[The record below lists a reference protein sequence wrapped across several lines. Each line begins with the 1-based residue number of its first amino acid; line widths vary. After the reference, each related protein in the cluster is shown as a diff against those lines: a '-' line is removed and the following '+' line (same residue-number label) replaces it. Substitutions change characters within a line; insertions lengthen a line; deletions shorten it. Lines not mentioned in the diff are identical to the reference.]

1 MDEKE
6 RQRPNSEH
14 LHKLAHDLLSHDKV
28 MARCIFGKDQKVLTD
43 LDEFDDLRAQTLP
56 LIEWMGNLITIAG
69 VFLYSKFN
77 QWRMETGAH
86 TTEKEQPNA
95 LYLKH
100 LLAGVQNTD
109 TFDQASSGLRVLR
122 VLDGLY
128 DSFDMNFLVIKYLII
143 NSQIEAGF
151 NYYKDDK
158 QHGLSRLIGFPHEK
172 SLRFTCNPGRKTFN
186 VEGCNLAAA
195 FNFIYVYRNDPN
207 LKNVIDADK
216 YETADIECAFED
228 VLNTLEF
235 MKRVKLDIDGEGNVN
250 FIETTADGKEKRIPS
265 FGVARV
271 FETKKG
277 KYSGVYKSGM
287 NLPKDF
293 TVGFYLLE
301 RIEYIFD
308 PNTINAAISFLYRAF
323 DESDSEQV
331 YFAEKDG
338 LTLEDC
344 KEITREKSAVECF
357 KRISG
362 YLPGSRSASSFFRGM
377 ITTFYRYHNVL
388 APSIVDAI
396 ETDKDAKSRIL
407 QEFVKNEEDAFKEAL
422 EPIFKTLH
430 FAFGEI
436 FPNNWKGTNKEKGKI
451 DKLCDCIKSYDLHLI
466 DWDTLIARILIYEGP
481 SEIMKTILL
490 QDKISKEQIEK
501 VCDQIIAGLEMRY
514 IDNIFDACTVSQ
526 KQKDN
531 FAFFKPNIDNFKKLF
546 PGDYAAK
553 MECKA
558 LAQSYIDTIVNELT
572 KIDKKDS
579 NATNNKFAENSI
591 QDALE
596 IIKTC
601 KSEKNPFNAEKAFLQ
616 TIKAFLSFYAG
627 IYKSCRSRMSYEFEK
642 SASILSPRE
651 IEKWQIKIEE
661 DFFLGVTEKA
671 KDLSE
676 KFKGE
681 NAVERALKELWKF
694 ADMPPDDERYYYVVL
709 ARPPI
714 NSEKLAKI
722 YKINENIIFKE
733 DRGEDVDFEQA
744 VENGTITEYLEKI
757 VLFLTGDDLSDS
769 KTKEI
774 DCDKGNYTGYKEY
787 AKRVVYPQIVTYA
800 KRRED
805 CDANDCLIMDHTGA
819 FAGWHDGEVQ
829 ILTEFKFKINH
840 SYYVIPNLNRIETE
854 WWVDPILISCYEF
867 DEEVRKASADADAK

>member
-14 LHKLAHDLLSHDKV
+14 LHKLARDLLSHDKV
-28 MARCIFGKDQKVLTD
+28 MARCVFGKDQKVLTD
-43 LDEFDDLRAQTLP
+43 TDEFDDLRAQTLP
-56 LIEWMGNLITIAG
+56 MIEWMGNLITIAG
-69 VFLYSKFN
+69 SFLYSKFN
-77 QWRMETGAH
+77 QWRMGTGAH
-86 TTEKEQPNA
+86 PNSKEHPNA
-95 LYLKH
+95 LYLKQ

-109 TFDQASSGLRVLR
+109 IFDQESSGLRVLR

-151 NYYKDDK
+151 NNKDDE
-158 QHGLSRLIGFPHEK
+158 QYGLSKLIGFPHEN
-172 SLRFTCNPGRKTFN
+172 SLQFTCNPETKKFN
-186 VEGCNLAAA
+186 VKGCNLAAA
-195 FNFIYVYRNDPN
+195 FNVIYVYRNEPN
-207 LKNVIDADK
+207 LKQVVDADK
-216 YETADIECAFED
+216 YETTDIECAFED
-228 VLNTLEF
+228 VFKTLEF
-235 MKRVKLDIDGEGNVN
+235 MKRIKLDIDGEGNVN
-250 FIETTADGKEKRIPS
+250 FIETTADGTEKYIPS
-265 FGVARV
+265 YGVARV

-277 KYSGVYKSGM
+277 KYNGVYKSGM

-293 TVGFYLLE
+293 TIGFYLLE
-301 RIEYIFD
+301 RIEYFHD
-308 PNTINAAISFLYRAF
+308 PNTINAAISFLYQAF
-323 DESDSEQV
+323 DESDSVQV

-338 LTLEDC
+338 LVPEDC

-388 APSIVDAI
+388 APSISDAI
-396 ETDKDAKSRIL
+396 ETDKEAKCRIL
-407 QEFVKNEEDAFKEAL
+407 QEFVKNDEDAFKEAL
-422 EPIFKTLH
+422 EPVFKILH
-430 FAFGEI
+430 FVLGEE
-436 FPNNWKGTNKEKGKI
+436 FPNNWRGTNKEKGKI
-451 DKLCDCIKSYDLHLI
+451 DKLCDYIKNNDFHLI
-466 DWDTLIARILIYEGP
+466 DWDTLLARILIYEGP

-490 QDKISKEQIEK
+490 HEKNSKEQIKK

-514 IDNIFDACTVSQ
+514 IDNIFDAYTVSQ

-531 FAFFKPNIDNFKKLF
+531 FAFYKPHIDNFNKLF
-546 PGDYAAK
+546 PGNYAAK

-572 KIDKKDS
+572 KIDKKDIGS
-579 NATNNKFAENSI
+579 ASSKFAENSV
-591 QDALE
+591 QDTIE

-601 KSEKNPFNAEKAFLQ
+601 KTEKNSINADKAFLQ

-642 SASILSPRE
+642 SSTILSPKE
-651 IEKWQIKIEE
+651 IERWQIKIEE
-661 DFFLGVTEKA
+661 DFFAGVTDKA
-671 KDLSE
+671 KELSE
-676 KFKGE
+676 KFKEE
-681 NAVERALKELWKF
+681 NAVEQALKELWKF
-694 ADMPPDDERYYYVVL
+694 AGMPPDEERYYYVVL

-714 NSEKLAKI
+714 NSEKLAEI

-733 DRGEDVDFEQA
+733 NNGEDVDFEQA
-744 VENGTITEYLEKI
+744 SDDGTITEYMEK
-757 VLFLTGDDLSDS
+757 VVMFLAGDDLSDS
-769 KTKEI
+769 RTKEK
-774 DCDKGNYTGYKEY
+774 DCDKSNYTGYKEY

-819 FAGWHDGEVQ
+819 FTAWHDGEVQ
-829 ILTEFKFKINH
+829 ILTEFKYKINH
-840 SYYVIPNLNRIETE
+840 SYYVMPNLNRIETE

-867 DEEVRKASADADAK
+867 DEEVRKASAGADAK